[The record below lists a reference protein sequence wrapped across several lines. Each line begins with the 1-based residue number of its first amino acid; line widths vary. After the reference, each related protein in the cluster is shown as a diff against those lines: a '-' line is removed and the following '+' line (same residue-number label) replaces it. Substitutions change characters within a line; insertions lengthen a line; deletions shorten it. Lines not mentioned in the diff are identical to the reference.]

1 MVVVVRPGGGI
12 LCTDRGLSGLNL
24 MPTGEE
30 PGLFNQLCQIW
41 AQGEKLSVIKSNLKK
56 LSQIP
61 IQSFLQDFL
70 LLFVWCFVCLFVLGV
85 SGVIELPLTEMRRLF
100 IEKKFGG

>member
-1 MVVVVRPGGGI
+1 MVVVVRPGGRI
-12 LCTDRGLSGLNL
+12 LCKDRGLSGLNP
-24 MPTGEE
+24 MPTEE
-30 PGLFNQLCQIW
+30 PGLFDQLCQIW

-56 LSQIP
+56 LSQTP

-70 LLFVWCFVCLFVLGV
+70 LFVWWFFLFVCFGV

-100 IEKKFGG
+100 IE